1 MISYQSLI
9 NKIINFYDNH
19 LQVKKVGSDFREQ
32 LENFATKDEKYPLV
46 YICPVDAAPTEM
58 GFTTEINL
66 EIYCFDIIQKDRAN
80 INVIL
85 SDCHLILNDLYNWFL
100 NSNDYS
106 FDIVGVPTMTPL
118 NNDLLDYAAGWV
130 MTVTCSINNYTDC
143 QVPLKE
149 EPQPI
154 NCDCIKVTYQL
165 VGEEPVTVDVVWNG
179 VSENN
184 GKKVYFI
191 TIGSYT
197 YFLLWYTFDSL
208 RWIFINDSLN
218 IIETSLY
225 EDTTCP
231 YGTYTIEESSI
242 FESFVVSECID

>member
-9 NKIINFYDNH
+9 NKIIDFYNSH

-46 YICPVDAAPTEM
+46 YISPIDAAPSEM

-100 NSNDYS
+100 NSDDYS

-118 NNDLLDYAAGWV
+118 NNDLLDYAAGWL

-149 EPQPI
+149 ETPPLS
-154 NCDCIKVTYQL
+154 CDCISVTYQL
-165 VGEEPVTVDVVWNG
+165 IGEEPVTMEVAVFGEIYGKNSYEFVIQGIDVSLFWN
-179 VSENN
+179 VTN
-184 GKKVYFI
+184 
-191 TIGSYT
+191 
-197 YFLLWYTFDSL
+197 WM
-208 RWIFINDSLN
+208 FINANSE
-218 IIETSLY
+218 ETQATLSS
-225 EDTTCP
+225 DTPCP
-231 YGTYTIEESSI
+231 FGIYTIEEGSI
-242 FESFVVSECID
+242 FESFVVSECIL

>member
-9 NKIINFYDNH
+9 NKIIDFYDSH

-46 YICPVDAAPTEM
+46 YISPIDAAPSEM

-100 NSNDYS
+100 NSDDYS

-118 NNDLLDYAAGWV
+118 NNDLLDYAAGWL

-149 EPQPI
+149 ETPPLS
-154 NCDCIKVTYQL
+154 CDCISVTYQL
-165 VGEEPVTVDVVWNG
+165 IGEEPVTVEVVWTEEMGQFNG
-179 VSENN
+179 RNVYEVPSLSLFGGVYKIIWNYYSDNN
-184 GKKVYFI
+184 WNINGDEFC
-191 TIGSYT
+191 
-197 YFLLWYTFDSL
+197 FLPFD
-208 RWIFINDSLN
+208 
-218 IIETSLY
+218 TP
-225 EDTTCP
+225 CP
-231 YGTYTIEESSI
+231 FGVFTIEEGSI
-242 FESFVVSECID
+242 FESFVVSECIL

>member
-9 NKIINFYDNH
+9 NKIIDFYDNH

-46 YICPVDAAPTEM
+46 YICPVDALPSEM

-85 SDCHLILNDLYNWFL
+85 SDCHLILNDLYNWFM

-106 FDIVGVPTMTPL
+106 FDIVGQPTMTPL

-143 QVPLKE
+143 QVPLNPA
-149 EPQPI
+149 PQPI
-154 NCDCIKVTYQL
+154 NCNECIKVTFTHNDIEYSYDL
-165 VGEEPVTVDVVWNG
+165 IKSGLNYVLLIEPGSGLEISYSNNQWELFIVNVNG
-179 VSENN
+179 ITYSTYLIEFIEPPVPCPLSENWQYAQGDILQN
-184 GKKVYFI
+184 IF
-191 TIGSYT
+191 TSYC
-197 YFLLWYTFDSL
+197 
-208 RWIFINDSLN
+208 
-218 IIETSLY
+218 IE
-225 EDTTCP
+225 
-231 YGTYTIEESSI
+231 
-242 FESFVVSECID
+242 